1 MATIVN
7 VESLQM
13 AAVHYDP
20 VIRHLPAIML
30 EEFVQKMG
38 FKVQVGIDREDR
50 LVLNRRK
57 GELTRA
63 YKGTVGSID
72 QQEMLKFEE
81 SVLRVEPIYLSLQ
94 DNIQNYRDRQIAYDP
109 SGKRQ
114 INYLDKKH
122 PAEGL
127 ILQSVVRTFSE
138 DMRLLIW
145 HGARKDTGFWG
156 AFDGLNTHIDALLAA
171 GKITTL
177 LKKKGTGI
185 EELENYIKALS
196 PTMQRGQLVIYL
208 SMGKYW
214 EVQKDLATKMQGYQ
228 YLVKPEDIATY
239 LQTVGQL
246 ENPPRLVTDAVYGEG
261 DRVVITQEGNIT
273 FGLSAQ
279 ADTKFIDVYRSG
291 VDPNVVNFWIQADA
305 GVRIDDWDYKVFAV
319 NEGTI
324 TRPTQLLSGDYKE
337 SAGAQPGKKPNE

>member
-1 MATIVN
+1 MNTTIN
-7 VESLQM
+7 VESLRA

-20 VIRHLPAIML
+20 VIRHLPAAML
-30 EEFVQKMG
+30 GEFVQKMG

-50 LVLNRRK
+50 LVLNRRR

-63 YKGTVGSID
+63 YKGTVATQSP
-72 QQEMLKFEE
+72 EEAMRFEE

-94 DNIQNYRDRQIAYDP
+94 DNIQNYRDKQLAYDP
-109 SGKRQ
+109 QGKRQ
-114 INYLDKKH
+114 IDYLDKRH

-127 ILQSVVRTFSE
+127 ILQNVVRTFSE

-145 HGARKDTGFWG
+145 HGARKETGFWG
-156 AFDGLNTHIDALLAA
+156 AFDGFNTHIDKLLAD
-171 GKITTL
+171 GKITTV
-177 LKKKGTGI
+177 LKKQGTGI

-196 PTMQRGQLVIYL
+196 PCMQRGQLCIYL

-214 EVQKDLATKMQGYQ
+214 EVRKDLAAKMQGYQ
-228 YLVKPEDIATY
+228 YVVKPEDISGY

-261 DRVVITQEGNIT
+261 DRVIITQEGNLT

-279 ADTKFIDVYRSG
+279 ADTQFVDVFRSG

-305 GVRIDDWDYKVFAV
+305 GVRVDDWDYKVIAV

-337 SAGAQPGKKPNE
+337 PAGAQTGKKPNE